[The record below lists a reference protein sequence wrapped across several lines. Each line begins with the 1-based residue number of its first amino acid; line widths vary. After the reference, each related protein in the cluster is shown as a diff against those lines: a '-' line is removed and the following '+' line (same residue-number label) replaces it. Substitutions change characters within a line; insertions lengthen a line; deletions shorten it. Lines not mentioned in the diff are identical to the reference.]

1 MLLLTP
7 PDFSVKLVP
16 QLFVTFDTTGFLRN
30 LSSTTICY
38 FDTTGFIDVGDGGAG
53 GAIAPPGKIHQG
65 KTHQNRARSGNDFH
79 TKMTK
84 VSNNDTLQEV
94 FVVQK

>member
-1 MLLLTP
+1 MLFHLVT
-7 PDFSVKLVP
+7 SVLES
-16 QLFVTFDTTGFLRN
+16 G
-30 LSSTTICY
+30 
-38 FDTTGFIDVGDGGAG
+38 IDVGM

-84 VSNNDTLQEV
+84 VPNNDTLQEV

>member
-1 MLLLTP
+1 MSIT
-7 PDFSVKLVP
+7 S
-16 QLFVTFDTTGFLRN
+16 
-30 LSSTTICY
+30 
-38 FDTTGFIDVGDGGAG
+38 IDVGDGGAG
-53 GAIAPPGKIHQG
+53 GAIAPPGKFNQG

-84 VSNNDTLQEV
+84 VPNNDTLQEV